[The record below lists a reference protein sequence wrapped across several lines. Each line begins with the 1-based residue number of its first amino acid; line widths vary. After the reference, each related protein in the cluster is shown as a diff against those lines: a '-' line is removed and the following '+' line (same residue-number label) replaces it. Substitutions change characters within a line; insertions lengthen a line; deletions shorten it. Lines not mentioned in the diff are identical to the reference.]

1 MPTRVIL
8 DTDIGTD
15 VDDVLALGLILAS
28 PELKLE
34 GITCVYGNVHLRA
47 RIALKLLRLRGI
59 TGVPVMTGAAKPL
72 LGIQPV
78 YWAGH
83 EGKGL
88 LDSEDESRLVPLHE
102 HAVDFIVRSVMDNP
116 NEIHLVAIGPLTNI
130 AMAFL
135 REPRLAQNLGHLT
148 LMGGVVRGVNRLDLP
163 YCEHNIRCD
172 PEAAHI
178 VFTAGAPLS
187 MVPLDV
193 TLQVRIYPSGIERI
207 RQTGTPYHLALAR
220 QVELYPPFKEQGFT
234 YTHDPL
240 AIAALIQPDL
250 MQTSSLHVDIETNGR
265 FTAGAT
271 LVRTPVEDAP
281 ANADV
286 ALQVDGPRFESFMIN
301 RLKT

>member
-34 GITCVYGNVHLRA
+34 GITCVYGNVRLRA
-47 RIALKLLRLRGI
+47 RMALKMLRLRGI
-59 TGVPVMTGAAKPL
+59 TSLPVMTGAAKPL
-72 LGIQPV
+72 LGIRQV

-83 EGKGL
+83 EGRGL
-88 LDSEDESRLVPLHE
+88 LESEDESMLVPLRE
-102 HAVDFIVRSVMDNP
+102 HAVDFIVRTVMDNP
-116 NEIHLVAIGPLTNI
+116 KEIHLVAIGPLTNI

-135 REPRLAQNLGHLT
+135 REPRLAQNLSHLT
-148 LMGGVVRGVNRLDLP
+148 LMGGVVRSVNRLDLP

-178 VFTAGAPLS
+178 VFSAGAPLT

-193 TLQVRIYPSGIERI
+193 TLQVRIFPSGVERI
-207 RQTGTPYHLALAR
+207 RRTDTPYHRALAS
-220 QVELYPPFKEQGFT
+220 QVELYPAFKEQGFT

-240 AIAALIQPDL
+240 AVAMLIQPDL
-250 MQTSSLHVDIETNGR
+250 MQTRSLHVDVETTGR

-271 LVRTPVEDAP
+271 LARTPVDDAP

-286 ALQVDGPRFESFMIN
+286 ALQVDGPRFESFLVN
-301 RLKT
+301 RLKS